1 MTDITQISKK
11 KKRSLLQVILSS
23 GLFASLSTALIAYIN
38 SSFLETLI
46 PKSWIGI
53 LFAIAYACSFFA
65 IQNYALAIQ
74 RFKNYKVLL
83 AVLSLE
89 IATLLLLAWNINP
102 IVSIIAFIVLVVSY
116 NVTVVN
122 YDLFLEGVSQMND
135 TGRIRGI
142 FWTAT
147 NLGWL
152 LGPFLSGILVG
163 YSGFSMAYFVS
174 ALFLI
179 PAWILIFYT
188 YRNHKR
194 IHFKPHHSLMTSVKQ
209 VLANKNLRGI
219 YLVALVLY
227 LFYSWMVI
235 YTPIYLIEIG
245 FSWEEIGSIF
255 TVMLIPFVLIEYPAG
270 WLADK
275 LFGETEMLTIGFSI
289 MGLSV
294 IGLLFAT
301 GYWWVMIVLF
311 ISRIG
316 AALVEIMRDVYFY
329 KKVNEED
336 LDLIDLFRNMRSISY
351 IIGPLLAS
359 AILAFGYGIE
369 QIFVVL
375 AIVLFLATI
384 IPFYIED
391 TL

>member
-89 IATLLLLAWNINP
+89 IFTLLLLSWNINP

-122 YDLFLEGVSQMND
+122 YDLFLEGVSNMND

-152 LGPFLSGILVG
+152 LGPFLSGILVAS
-163 YSGFSMAYFVS
+163 SGFSRAYFVS

-235 YTPIYLIEIG
+235 YTPIHLLEIG

-311 ISRIG
+311 MSRVG

-329 KKVNEED
+329 KKVDEED

-375 AIVLFLATI
+375 AIVLFSATI